1 MKKEV
6 DIYKVL
12 KNEWVAQ
19 FLHVEAMVDPT
30 WEIHMV
36 HYEVCF
42 MVEGKEKL
50 LNPKLDGLQKIG
62 CTKKENLNS
71 SSKTFGGLLLQ
82 QQW

>member
-30 WEIHMV
+30 
-36 HYEVCF
+36 
-42 MVEGKEKL
+42 
-50 LNPKLDGLQKIG
+50 
-62 CTKKENLNS
+62 
-71 SSKTFGGLLLQ
+71 
-82 QQW
+82 